1 MEVANWISEHWFEL
15 LQSAGIVSGFLFTA
29 HSIRKESEARK
40 IANMISMAEHHH
52 SLWKEFYKHPELSR
66 VIDKR
71 AALDTKPLTDEE
83 QLFVTSLILHL
94 DGVHRAMKAKMFV
107 RLEGLQKDIQTFFS
121 LPIPKAVWE
130 KSKSLQ
136 DADFVAFV
144 EKCPFFC

>member
-1 MEVANWISEHWFEL
+1 MEATHWIAQHWFDL
-15 LQSAGIVSGFLFTA
+15 VQTAGIISGFLFTA
-29 HSIRKESEARK
+29 HTIRKESEARK
-40 IANMISMAEHHH
+40 IANMIAMADHHH

-66 VIDKR
+66 IIDEG
-71 AALDTKPLTDEE
+71 AALDAKPVTAEE

-144 EKCPFFC
+144 EACRNWK